1 MLHVLQRRLQRVE
14 TRGAQSCSVGAGT
27 PLRPCSV
34 LAAPF
39 CRSTAT
45 PVQRQRPCSLASAA
59 VARCSGSPHSSPAA
73 TEQQSA
79 TSSAA
84 AAAAESAAVLP
95 AVAESAAVL
104 PAVAAQ
110 GDWTVLNFY
119 HLVDIADP
127 EEMMQRHRAVITQR
141 GLSSLCGRIYIS
153 SQGINCQ
160 GGGLREHTTEYVRW
174 VEQQVWL
181 CTLAALAHLLLG
193 VV

>member
-14 TRGAQSCSVGAGT
+14 TRGAQSCSAGAGT

-59 VARCSGSPHSSPAA
+59 VAHCSGSPHSSPAA

-84 AAAAESAAVLP
+84 AAA
-95 AVAESAAVL
+95 AESAAVL

-181 CTLAALAHLLLG
+181 CTLAALAHSLLG